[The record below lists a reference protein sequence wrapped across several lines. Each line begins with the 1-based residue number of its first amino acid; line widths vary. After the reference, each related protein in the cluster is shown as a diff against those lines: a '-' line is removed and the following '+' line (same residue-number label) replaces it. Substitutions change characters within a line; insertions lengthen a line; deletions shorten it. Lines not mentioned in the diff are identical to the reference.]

1 MQIKG
6 RLLHFMSRRAMN
18 ILAGEATA
26 DQFYNLD
33 LVRTPADLYDLT
45 KGRLLMLEG
54 WKDRS
59 AERFLESLR
68 ASRSVP
74 FERVLFALGIRYV
87 GESTAKEIARHFGDI
102 DAVASASKEDLLAVQ
117 DVGEVI
123 AQSVA
128 DFFTDER
135 HIIEIQRL
143 KAAGLKLS
151 LEEGQAVA
159 GSDALAGKTIVVSG
173 NFSLSRDDM
182 KALIERHGGRNSGSV
197 SGKTSFLLAGSKPG
211 PEKVRKCEELGIPV
225 IGEEEFFAMIPSTE
239 TPARQEETPDDG
251 ELTLF

>member
-18 ILAGEATA
+18 ILAGEATV

-33 LVRTPADLYDLT
+33 MVRTPADLYDLT

-87 GESTAKEIARHFGDI
+87 GKSTAKEIARHFGDI

-135 HIIEIQRL
+135 HMVEIQRL

-159 GSDALAGKTIVVSG
+159 GSDALADKTIVVSG

-211 PEKVRKCEELGIPV
+211 PEKIRKCEELGIPV

-239 TPARQEETPDDG
+239 APARQEVPDDG
-251 ELTLF
+251 EPTLF